1 MLRPVA
7 VVLVLLL
14 LATPAVSQT
23 SEDLSEVEQGRQA
36 AQQVERILRVVTDPA
51 VAGRVERIGATVAAQ
66 TERPQLPWTFR
77 VVEHRFPNAVA
88 LPGGFVYVTS
98 AMLQLVRTDHELAGL
113 LAHEAAHVARRH
125 HRRMAQEAL
134 RTNFLVM
141 LVAVL
146 VRDPRITTGAQLV
159 GGGILSAF
167 SRELEREA
175 DLAAVGY
182 VQRTT
187 WHPVGVLTL
196 LERLARE
203 EQLSAGPD
211 PGAFRTHPT
220 WGERIRAVEEELG
233 RRGIPLHRRI
243 SMGFLRVEA
252 GGEGPVGEVRVNGEV
267 VMRLAGGEERARAVV
282 AHLDRIFNEDPS
294 PLDVEVTGVL
304 GEWRIRV
311 AGEPVVVITDED
323 ARLLGRPRRDLAQ
336 EYAVALRRVITEDR
350 RRRALGGY

>member
-1 MLRPVA
+1 MLRAVA
-7 VVLVLLL
+7 AVLVLLL
-14 LATPAVSQT
+14 LAAPAVSQT
-23 SEDLSEVEQGRQA
+23 PEDRAEVEQGRRA
-36 AQQVERILRVVTDPA
+36 SQQVERALRVVTDPA
-51 VAGRVERIGATVAAQ
+51 VADRVERIGKAVAAQ

-88 LPGGFVYVTS
+88 LPGGFIYVTS
-98 AMLQLVRTDHELAGL
+98 AMVQLVRTDHELAGL
-113 LAHEAAHVARRH
+113 LAQEAAHVARRH

-134 RTNFLVM
+134 RTNLLVV

-146 VRDPRITTGAQLV
+146 VRDPKLATGAQLV

-182 VQRTT
+182 VQRTA

-203 EQLSAGPD
+203 EMLSASPD
-211 PGAFRTHPT
+211 PGAFRTHPA
-220 WGERIRAVEEELG
+220 WAERIRAVEEELG

-243 SMGFLRVEA
+243 AIGFLRVEA
-252 GGEGPVGEVRVNGEV
+252 RGSGPVGEVVVNGEV
-267 VMRLAGGEERARAVV
+267 VMRLAGGKERAEMV
-282 AHLDRIFNEDPS
+282 AAQLDRIFNEDPS

-304 GEWRIRV
+304 DEWSIRI
-311 AGEPVVVITDED
+311 AGERVVVITEED
-323 ARLLGRPRRDLAQ
+323 AKLLGQPRRELAQ
-336 EYAVALRRVITEDR
+336 AYAVALRRVITEDR
-350 RRRALGGY
+350 RRRALGG

>member
-7 VVLVLLL
+7 AILGLLL
-14 LATPAVSQT
+14 LAAPAAPRST
-23 SEDLSEVEQGRQA
+23 EDRSEVEQGRQA
-36 AQQVERILRVVTDPA
+36 AQQVERALRVVTDPA
-51 VAGRVERIGATVAAQ
+51 VADRVERIGKAVAAQ

-98 AMLQLVRTDHELAGL
+98 AMLQRVRTDHELAGL

-134 RTNFLVM
+134 RTNLLVM

-146 VRDPRITTGAQLV
+146 VRDPRIATGAQLV

-175 DLAAVGY
+175 DLSAVGY
-182 VQRTT
+182 VQRTS

-196 LERLARE
+196 LERLAWE
-203 EQLSAGPD
+203 EQLSVTPD
-211 PGAFRTHPT
+211 PGAFRTHPV
-220 WGERIRAVEEELG
+220 WAERIRAVEEELV

-252 GGEGPVGEVRVNGEV
+252 GEGGSVGEVRVNGEV
-267 VMRLAGGEERARAVV
+267 VMRLAGGRERAEAV
-282 AHLDRIFNEDPS
+282 AAQLDRIFNEDPS
-294 PLDVEVTGVL
+294 PLEVEAVGVL
-304 GEWRIRV
+304 NEWTVRI
-311 AGEPVVVITDED
+311 AGQLVVVITDQDE
-323 ARLLGRPRRDLAQ
+323 RLLGRTRRDLAQ
-336 EYAVALRRVITEDR
+336 EYAAALRRVITEDR
-350 RRRALGGY
+350 RRRALGG

>member
-1 MLRPVA
+1 MLRSVA
-7 VVLVLLL
+7 VLLSVLLL
-14 LATPAVSQT
+14 AVPGISQT
-23 SEDLSEVEQGRQA
+23 AEDRSEVEQGRRA
-36 AQQVERILRVVTDPA
+36 AQQVERALRVVTDPA
-51 VAGRVERIGATVAAQ
+51 VAGRVERIGKAVSAQ

-134 RTNFLVM
+134 RTNLLVM

-146 VRDPRITTGAQLV
+146 VRDPRLATGAQLL

-167 SRELEREA
+167 SRDLEREA
-175 DLAAVGY
+175 DVAAVGY
-182 VQRTT
+182 VQRTP

-203 EQLSAGPD
+203 ESLSANPD

-220 WGERIRAVEEELG
+220 WEERIRAVQEELA
-233 RRGIPLHRRI
+233 RRGIPLHRRV
-243 SMGFLRVEA
+243 SAGFLRVTI
-252 GGEGPVGEVRVNGEV
+252 GGDGSVGEVMVNGEV
-267 VMRLAGGEERARAVV
+267 VMRLAGGKARAEEV
-282 AHLDRIFNEDPS
+282 AARLDRAFNEDPS
-294 PLDVEVTGVL
+294 PLEVEAVGILDEWSVRIGGVP
-304 GEWRIRV
+304 I
-311 AGEPVVVITDED
+311 VVITDQD
-323 ARLLGRPRRDLAQ
+323 ARLLDRPRREIAQ
-336 EYAVALRRVITEDR
+336 DYAAALRRVITEDR
-350 RRRALGGY
+350 RRRALGG